1 MCPAHPLH
9 PRTPLQF
16 AFQGG
21 RSVVLKNK
29 ILIQEHLGAI
39 ILEAMPKKARRDLL
53 LKFVRE
59 DPVLKQQIVKD
70 IKDSEKLE
78 VKADF
83 SEDDGFGSERAES
96 SEEKLV
102 VSDLSCGGEQHVD
115 KEVANMAAV
124 TTESDD
130 NFDETKEQRLDEQ
143 TGVSNVDLTSRCPDP
158 DRSGIK
164 MMDPKPKEDY
174 CARKEEIEGSC
185 CSSDKKEEPA
195 ASDTDVFEDD
205 EDEEEEEEWEYE
217 WEEGEDNEYEFMEQ
231 SEDEDDYTVES
242 FAGSFSVSIS
252 K

>member
-1 MCPAHPLH
+1 MCSAHPLH
-9 PRTPLQF
+9 PGASLQS

-39 ILEAMPKKARRDLL
+39 ILEAMPKKSRRDLI
-53 LKFVRE
+53 LKFVHE
-59 DPVLKQQIVKD
+59 DPALIQQIVKD
-70 IKDSEKLE
+70 RKDSDKLE

-102 VSDLSCGGEQHVD
+102 ASDLSCGGEQHVD
-115 KEVANMAAV
+115 KEVASMAAV

-130 NFDETKEQRLDEQ
+130 NFDETKEQRLDQQ

-158 DRSGIK
+158 DQSGTK
-164 MMDPKPKEDY
+164 MMDPKPKEDS
-174 CARKEEIEGSC
+174 CTRKEEVEGSC

-242 FAGSFSVSIS
+242 FAGSFSISVS

>member
-1 MCPAHPLH
+1 
-9 PRTPLQF
+9 
-16 AFQGG
+16 
-21 RSVVLKNK
+21 
-29 ILIQEHLGAI
+29 
-39 ILEAMPKKARRDLL
+39 MPKKSRRDLI
-53 LKFVRE
+53 LKFVHE

-102 VSDLSCGGEQHVD
+102 VSDLSCGGLVENVD

-130 NFDETKEQRLDEQ
+130 NFDETKEERLDQQ
-143 TGVSNVDLTSRCPDP
+143 TGVSNVDLTNRCPDP
-158 DRSGIK
+158 DQSGTK
-164 MMDPKPKEDY
+164 MMDPKPKEDS
-174 CARKEEIEGSC
+174 CARKAEIEGSY
-185 CSSDKKEEPA
+185 SSDKKEEPA

-205 EDEEEEEEWEYE
+205 EDEEEEEWEYE

-242 FAGSFSVSIS
+242 FAGSFSISVS

>member
-1 MCPAHPLH
+1 
-9 PRTPLQF
+9 
-16 AFQGG
+16 
-21 RSVVLKNK
+21 
-29 ILIQEHLGAI
+29 
-39 ILEAMPKKARRDLL
+39 MPKKARRDLI
-53 LKFVRE
+53 LKFVHE
-59 DPVLKQQIVKD
+59 DPALIQQIVKD
-70 IKDSEKLE
+70 RKDSDKLE

-102 VSDLSCGGEQHVD
+102 VSDLSCGGNVD

-130 NFDETKEQRLDEQ
+130 NFEETKEERLDQQ
-143 TGVSNVDLTSRCPDP
+143 TRVSNVDLTSKCSDP
-158 DRSGIK
+158 DQSGTK
-164 MMDPKPKEDY
+164 MMDSKPKEDS
-174 CARKEEIEGSC
+174 CTRKEEVDGSY
-185 CSSDKKEEPA
+185 SSDKKEEPA

-205 EDEEEEEEWEYE
+205 EEEEEWVYE

-242 FAGSFSVSIS
+242 FAGSFSISVS